1 VLFCHV
7 ETQHNVSCCLGRL
20 SGLGIGRVQLERRTA
35 EGQRILRD
43 NLHTVFEELRPLM
56 EHARSAESHGLSLS
70 WLRTAQRQTPS
81 QQQPSLSL
89 PLSSQQQQQQQQ
101 QQSIPVTLSSSDD
114 SFVITVDTEQDPD
127 AHPYHHHHHH
137 PHPLGTNMASTP
149 STTTAENF
157 LNNIREA
164 AAAHQAEHQP
174 NNNNNNVEEGKQL
187 LSLSLTYLFMVCEL
201 MYLFS
206 QLAIFTLQP
215 KRKP

>member
-1 VLFCHV
+1 VLFCYV
-7 ETQHNVSCCLGRL
+7 DTQHNVSCCLGRL

-70 WLRTAQRQTPS
+70 WLRTAQQQTPN
-81 QQQPSLSL
+81 QQQPSFSL
-89 PLSSQQQQQQQQ
+89 PLSSQQQQ
-101 QQSIPVTLSSSDD
+101 SSPITHSSSDD
-114 SFVITVDTEQDPD
+114 SFVITVDTEQDPN
-127 AHPYHHHHHH
+127 AHHYHHHHH
-137 PHPLGTNMASTP
+137 PHPHPHGTNMANTP

-174 NNNNNNVEEGKQL
+174 NNNNNNVEEGKGP
-187 LSLSLTYLFMVCEL
+187 LSMSFTYLFMVCEL
-201 MYLFS
+201 IYLS
-206 QLAIFTLQP
+206 SELAIFTLQP
-215 KRKP
+215 KAKP

>member
-1 VLFCHV
+1 VLFCHID
-7 ETQHNVSCCLGRL
+7 TQHNVSCCLGRL

-70 WLRTAQRQTPS
+70 WLRTARQQTPS
-81 QQQPSLSL
+81 QQQPSLSH
-89 PLSSQQQQQQQQ
+89 PLSSQQQQQ

-114 SFVITVDTEQDPD
+114 SFVITVDTEQDLN

-137 PHPLGTNMASTP
+137 HHPHPQPHGTNMASTP

-174 NNNNNNVEEGKQL
+174 NNNNNNVEEGEQL
-187 LSLSLTYLFMVCEL
+187 LSLS
-201 MYLFS
+201 
-206 QLAIFTLQP
+206 FT
-215 KRKP
+215 

>member
-1 VLFCHV
+1 VLFCHID
-7 ETQHNVSCCLGRL
+7 TQHNVSCCLGRL

-70 WLRTAQRQTPS
+70 WLRTARQQTPS
-81 QQQPSLSL
+81 QQQPSLSH
-89 PLSSQQQQQQQQ
+89 PLSSQQQQQ

-114 SFVITVDTEQDPD
+114 SFVITVDTEQDLN

-137 PHPLGTNMASTP
+137 HHHPHPQPHGTNMASTP

-174 NNNNNNVEEGKQL
+174 NNNNNNVEEGEQL
-187 LSLSLTYLFMVCEL
+187 LSLS
-201 MYLFS
+201 
-206 QLAIFTLQP
+206 FT
-215 KRKP
+215 